1 MGMPIPPEM
10 DMAVF
15 DIWADYGHFRRGY
28 TTTSPLTYPFP
39 SRTAISGL
47 IAAILGLE
55 RDSYYGLF
63 EDNNSAIALQILNP
77 IKKVTM
83 NQNLIDTKT
92 GFYLWDNDGQ
102 RTQIPFEYLKEPKYR
117 IFVWLEDEAMF
128 RKLCEFVRQRKTT
141 YTLYMGIT
149 EHIAQFQPYKGGCH
163 KAVKRETKEN
173 VKIDSIIPLPA
184 KLDILKAGES
194 KVIGYAKVPGFF
206 QGKNR
211 VVRKYLEFYY
221 EENGKPLEIK
231 AGEYYRVGDEHNVIP
246 F

>member
-1 MGMPIPPEM
+1 MGMNAPREM
-10 DMAVF
+10 DIAVF

-39 SRTAISGL
+39 SRTTIAGM
-47 IAAILGLE
+47 IAAVLGLK
-55 RDSYYGLF
+55 RDSYYDILG
-63 EDNNSAIALQILNP
+63 ENNSAIALQILNP

-92 GFYLWDNDGQ
+92 GYYLWDNKGQ
-102 RTQIPFEYLKEPKYR
+102 RTQIPFEYLKDPKYR

-149 EHIAQFQPYKGGCH
+149 EHIAQFKPFKDGCL
-163 KAVKRETKEN
+163 KAVRKGPKDK
-173 VKIDSIIPLPA
+173 VKIDSIVPLPA
-184 KLDILKAGES
+184 KVNIYDMGDGY
-194 KVIGYAKVPGFF
+194 VIGYAKVPGFF
-206 QGKNR
+206 RNKDR
-211 VVRKYLEFYY
+211 VIEKYIEFYY
-221 EENGKPLEIK
+221 EENGKPLEIMDM
-231 AGEYYRVGDEHNVIP
+231 EYYEVGGELNVML